1 MNANIEI
8 TTDSNGCATKLLLNG
23 TDISN
28 MVSAVTFRQVGG
40 AMPAVELTFVAD
52 CVSIKTP
59 ACVRYPQEL
68 LDAVMK
74 KGRED
79 LRSANLP
86 CGLTS
91 DGIRSLPEQ
100 RTGNHTVQIT
110 V

>member
-28 MVSAVTFRQVGG
+28 MVGG
-40 AMPAVELTFVAD
+40 AMPTVELTFVAD

-86 CGLTS
+86 L
-91 DGIRSLPEQ
+91 RFNE
-100 RTGNHTVQIT
+100 
-110 V
+110 

>member
-40 AMPAVELTFVAD
+40 AMPTVALTFMAD
-52 CVSIKTP
+52 RVSIKTN
-59 ACVRYPQEL
+59 AFVQYPQEL

-74 KGRED
+74 KERED
-79 LRSANLP
+79 LRLTNLP
-86 CGLTS
+86 L
-91 DGIRSLPEQ
+91 RFNE
-100 RTGNHTVQIT
+100 
-110 V
+110 

>member
-1 MNANIEI
+1 
-8 TTDSNGCATKLLLNG
+8 
-23 TDISN
+23 
-28 MVSAVTFRQVGG
+28 
-40 AMPAVELTFVAD
+40 MPTVELTFVAD

-86 CGLTS
+86 L
-91 DGIRSLPEQ
+91 RFNE
-100 RTGNHTVQIT
+100 
-110 V
+110 

>member
-40 AMPAVELTFVAD
+40 AMPTVELTFVAD

-74 KGRED
+74 KGGKTCD
-79 LRSANLP
+79 QQIFP

-100 RTGNHTVQIT
+100 RTGNHTVQST

>member
-40 AMPAVELTFVAD
+40 AMPTVKLTFVAD

-86 CGLTS
+86 L
-91 DGIRSLPEQ
+91 RFNE
-100 RTGNHTVQIT
+100 
-110 V
+110 